1 VHLGRRFWG
10 RRLQDRSFWG
20 SILLGRRFW
29 GRRFWGRRFWGRR
42 LRERSPSTIA
52 ERPAIGRIRGG

>member
-10 RRLQDRSFWG
+10 RRIRDRRLQDRSFWG
-20 SILLGRRFW
+20 SILLGRRFL
-29 GRRFWGRRFWGRR
+29 GRR

-52 ERPAIGRIRGG
+52 ERPAIGRVRGG